1 MQRACRGKEHAE
13 AKSIDFALTFSPTE
27 KNLTR
32 TEEEHCHAQQKEIST
47 VAHAKK
53 TNYLCPHFNTR
64 RKLCCCVQVLPKHH
78 YDHVVRVKCFNPL
91 TAQQKEM
98 SNCVQSSVVWAWFWA
113 AFAKRARRLIF
124 WVRDTQGQSWVV
136 KMQKVM
142 VMVVHVDGQVKE
154 SWLSKKSA
162 LTEVCALN
170 CTCSNN
176 AMLTQSKM
184 HNLTGNH
191 NHSCRHL
198 SHMRRGLQT
207 IVAHTYALLKF
218 RPDYKVLQTKIC
230 PY

>member
-1 MQRACRGKEHAE
+1 MVDGPYRQSVKMTVSTVQTVEGTIHRITVKTHRQVLFCCKKFESWSKILLSSMQRACRGKEHAE

-98 SNCVQSSVVWAWFWA
+98 SNCVQSSVVWAWF
-113 AFAKRARRLIF
+113 
-124 WVRDTQGQSWVV
+124 
-136 KMQKVM
+136 
-142 VMVVHVDGQVKE
+142 
-154 SWLSKKSA
+154 
-162 LTEVCALN
+162 
-170 CTCSNN
+170 
-176 AMLTQSKM
+176 
-184 HNLTGNH
+184 
-191 NHSCRHL
+191 
-198 SHMRRGLQT
+198 
-207 IVAHTYALLKF
+207 
-218 RPDYKVLQTKIC
+218 
-230 PY
+230 